1 MRTLN
6 LFLSAVIGLPA
17 AAAYAQGAVAQS
29 QLSTPAASYADCAAR
44 VRKTLHDHGLER
56 GYGPM
61 PVKACLR
68 TTIADAGGTSTVTAD
83 TPPAR
88 HDHSRFHKNQ

>member
-6 LFLSAVIGLPA
+6 LLLSAVIGLPA
-17 AAAYAQGAVAQS
+17 VAAYAQGAVAQP
-29 QLSTPAASYADCAAR
+29 QLSTPAATYADCAAR

-61 PVKACLR
+61 PIKACLR
-68 TTIADAGGTSTVTAD
+68 TTLADAGGTAAVTAD
-83 TPPAR
+83 KPPAR
-88 HDHSRFHKNQ
+88 HDHGRFHKNQ

>member
-1 MRTLN
+1 MRTVTL
-6 LFLSAVIGLPA
+6 LISAVIGLPA
-17 AAAYAQGAVAQS
+17 VAAYAQGAGAQPQFS
-29 QLSTPAASYADCAAR
+29 APAANYADCAAR

-68 TTIADAGGTSTVTAD
+68 TTIADAGGPSAVTAD

-88 HDHSRFHKNQ
+88 HDHGRFHKNQ

>member
-1 MRTLN
+1 MRTVIL
-6 LFLSAVIGLPA
+6 LISAAMGLPA
-17 AAAYAQGAVAQS
+17 VAAYAQGSVAQS

-61 PVKACLR
+61 PIKACLR
-68 TTIADAGGTSTVTAD
+68 TALTDAGGTSAVTAD
-83 TPPAR
+83 APPAR
-88 HDHSRFHKNQ
+88 HDHSRFHKDQ

>member
-1 MRTLN
+1 MRTVTL
-6 LFLSAVIGLPA
+6 LISAVIGLLPV
-17 AAAYAQGAVAQS
+17 AAYAQGAVTQP
-29 QLSTPAASYADCAAR
+29 QLSTPAAAYAECAAR

-61 PVKACLR
+61 PIKACLR
-68 TTIADAGGTSTVTAD
+68 TTLADAGGTSAVTAE

>member
-1 MRTLN
+1 MRTVIVLI
-6 LFLSAVIGLPA
+6 SAVIGLLPV
-17 AAAYAQGAVAQS
+17 AAYAQGAVAQPQFS
-29 QLSTPAASYADCAAR
+29 APAANYADCAAR

-61 PVKACLR
+61 PIKACMRPTL
-68 TTIADAGGTSTVTAD
+68 ADAGAIRAATGD